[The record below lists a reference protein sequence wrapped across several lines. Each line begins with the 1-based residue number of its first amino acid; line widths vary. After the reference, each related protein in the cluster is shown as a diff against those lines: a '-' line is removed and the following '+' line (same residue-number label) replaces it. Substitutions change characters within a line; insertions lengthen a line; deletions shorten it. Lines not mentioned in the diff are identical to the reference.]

1 MARHVFKT
9 DLSVSGLDNL
19 IQGLEEYKRNLY
31 DKVALL
37 VKELADIGIPV
48 INTKIA
54 QAQGDSDKSHTTDIE
69 VESLLDTTKATITL
83 SGNDILFI
91 EFPTG
96 IYYNNG
102 VHHPKASE
110 FGYGVGTYPSDRTPS
125 RGLTPG
131 YWWYK
136 GDDGNLHYSVG
147 TECTMPMY
155 SASLEI
161 IRNIERVANEVFSN
175 G

>member
-1 MARHVFKT
+1 MAHRVLKT
-9 DLSVSGLDNL
+9 DLSVSGLER
-19 IQGLEEYKRNLY
+19 IIKELEDYKQSLN
-31 DKVALL
+31 DKITLL
-37 VKELADIGIPV
+37 VEKLADIGIPV
-48 INTKIA
+48 IETKIA
-54 QAQGDSDKSHTTDIE
+54 QAQGDSDKSHSTEINVVSTP
-69 VESLLDTTKATITL
+69 ESTRATL
-83 SGNDILFI
+83 VLKGEDILFI

-102 VHHPKASE
+102 VNHPKAAE
-110 FGYGVGTYPSDRTPS
+110 FGYGVGTYGKG
-125 RGLTPG
+125 RGLNPG

-136 GDDGNLHYSVG
+136 SDDGKAHFSIG

-161 IRNIERVANEVFSN
+161 IRNIELVVNEVFGN